1 MTCSLSREPELTCTI
16 HSHTV
21 QVPLSSIRRGRIHT
35 FEVRGR
41 PVIVF
46 WARQRLVVAS
56 EICPHIGGPLSQ
68 ARLEDDGCALRCPW
82 HGYKYDTETGG
93 VLENPNERFVQN
105 RLKTAYSTYRAAPPT
120 FKLNLLPYEI
130 KDGMVCL

>member
-1 MTCSLSREPELTCTI
+1 VEVPISSL
-16 HSHTV
+16 
-21 QVPLSSIRRGRIHT
+21 RRGRIYR

-46 WARQRLVVAS
+46 WSKKRLVVAS
-56 EICPHIGGPLSQ
+56 EICPHIGGPLAE

-82 HGYKYDTETGG
+82 HGYKYDTETGAF
-93 VLENPNERFVQN
+93 LENPNERFIQQ
-105 RLKTAYSTYRAAPPT
+105 RLKTAYASYRPGPVN
-120 FKLNLLPYEI
+120 FKLNLLPYTI